1 MVPTE
6 LPQARRH
13 YRPQR
18 PTIDPERTMER
29 FYYGLPAA
37 ASVAE
42 AIIQAQLLILQARE
56 RESRD
61 P

>member
-1 MVPTE
+1 
-6 LPQARRH
+6 
-13 YRPQR
+13 
-18 PTIDPERTMER
+18 MER